1 MSAIADFRII
11 QTDKLDGL
19 KESSEIIVKKGF
31 LKKTV
36 TDNYWDFLES
46 NSSKLKDFEWS
57 GYIFGNLLIYLQE
70 NKQIDLLS
78 SEFDSIANWISEKRS
93 ASVMI
98 FTLNHKKFYLDKLE
112 LGNFNETELIA
123 FNKDFSEDESPELAK
138 AEMDGIKFIRESLM
152 ELKNDKEVI
161 ILNVG

>member
-11 QTDKLDGL
+11 QTDKLDVL
-19 KESSEIIVKKGF
+19 KDSAEIKVKKGF

-36 TDNYWDFLES
+36 TDNYWNFLES

-93 ASVMI
+93 TSVMI
-98 FTLNHKKFYLDKLE
+98 FTLNHKKSYLDKLE
-112 LGNFNETELIA
+112 LENFNETELIA
-123 FNKDFSEDESPELAK
+123 FNKEFSEDESPELAK
-138 AEMDGIKFIRESLM
+138 SEMDGIKFIRESLM
-152 ELKNDKEVI
+152 ELKNDKEVV